1 MTNAIPTVCNLT
13 NLAHR
18 LYAIRT
24 KFSTRTK
31 YSSVG
36 VYLYNSYTTAATK
49 SDFNNYYEKG
59 LLICYIIQSLRRGLN
74 KLNDRSGA
82 SLVCACTVHALGTF
96 LKLTLLQK
104 MTHARWTHF
113 TAVLPSVF
121 FLSASFHLLVYEGHR
136 GRCHGRSA
144 IPPSGAP
151 AASSTIVAM
160 SGLACARA
168 HGRSGRPSLSGV
180 IDSTSSTSVAKSFS
194 QDDLLALVWD
204 KFAWLMQLQAN
215 PPLSVQLAP
224 PGQCGRGM

>member
-1 MTNAIPTVCNLT
+1 MDSLHSC
-13 NLAHR
+13 LAFR
-18 LYAIRT
+18 F
-24 KFSTRTK
+24 FSFRFV
-31 YSSVG
+31 SS
-36 VYLYNSYTTAATK
+36 
-49 SDFNNYYEKG
+49 
-59 LLICYIIQSLRRGLN
+59 
-74 KLNDRSGA
+74 
-82 SLVCACTVHALGTF
+82 AC
-96 LKLTLLQK
+96 
-104 MTHARWTHF
+104 
-113 TAVLPSVF
+113 
-121 FLSASFHLLVYEGHR
+121 
-136 GRCHGRSA
+136 RCHGRSA

-224 PGQCGRGM
+224 PGLVW